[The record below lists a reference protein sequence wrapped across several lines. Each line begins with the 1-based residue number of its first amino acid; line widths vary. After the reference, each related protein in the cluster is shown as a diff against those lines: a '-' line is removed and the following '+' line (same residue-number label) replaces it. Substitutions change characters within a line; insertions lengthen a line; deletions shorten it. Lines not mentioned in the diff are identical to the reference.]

1 MYLLFMYIKKRC
13 LMEVRKE
20 NYTIKTDGLIIK
32 KNKGTEE
39 SLLSKSNQ

>member
-1 MYLLFMYIKKRC
+1 
-13 LMEVRKE
+13 MEVRKE

-39 SLLSKSNQ
+39 SLLSKSNQWMKKSINIVKYTT